1 MSYNTDDTEEFRDAW
16 GLFDKQGDGK
26 VECGELGDILRAF
39 KLNPTQAEVKKTVA
53 EIDTSGE
60 KRITFEEFLPI
71 YHTFSKKK
79 TGGSFE
85 HFAEAFRIFD
95 RESNGMVS
103 MAEIRHLLTSL
114 GERLSNS
121 EVEILTSGREDSNGM
136 VNYEEFVR
144 NVMNE

>member
-1 MSYNTDDTEEFRDAW
+1 MFIY
-16 GLFDKQGDGK
+16 
-26 VECGELGDILRAF
+26 V
-39 KLNPTQAEVKKTVA
+39 
-53 EIDTSGE
+53 GE
-60 KRITFEEFLPI
+60 KRISFEEFLPL

-114 GERLSNS
+114 GKSKIAITFIINRR
-121 EVEILTSGREDSNGM
+121 ILESWP
-136 VNYEEFVR
+136 
-144 NVMNE
+144 

>member
-1 MSYNTDDTEEFRDAW
+1 MSYDPEAEDLREQW

-26 VECGELGDILRAF
+26 VECGELGNILRAF
-39 KLNPTQAEVKKTVA
+39 NLNPTQAEVKKTVS
-53 EIDTSGE
+53 EIDPTGE
-60 KRITFEEFLPI
+60 KRISFEEFLPL

-114 GERLSNS
+114 GEKMSNS
-121 EVEILTSGREDSNGM
+121 EVEILTAGREDSNGM